1 MDRLH
6 PLDSGHQMHHHV
18 SLISPNTDIPMAL
31 KAVFFDVGETLI
43 DETRDWGEWA
53 DYLGVTRLTLFAA
66 LGAVI
71 NRGQHHREVFQ
82 LIRPGCDFAALNA
95 QREAEGRAY
104 ALQATDLYPDAVP
117 CLSELKSLGM
127 RVGIAGNQPAAIED
141 VLASLGVPADIVA
154 SSQRWGVE
162 KPSQAFFD
170 KVIEAAEGIAPHEIA
185 YVGDRLDNDVIP
197 VARAGMVGVFLRR
210 GPWAVIQPSAHTGFD
225 IEHTISSL
233 SELPGLF
240 VRLREQ
246 VA

>member
-1 MDRLH
+1 
-6 PLDSGHQMHHHV
+6 
-18 SLISPNTDIPMAL
+18 MAL

-71 NRGQHHREVFQ
+71 NRGHHHREVFQ
-82 LIRPGCDFAALNA
+82 LIRPGCDFAALKA
-95 QREAEGRAY
+95 QRQAERRAC

-117 CLSELKSLGM
+117 CLSELKAMGI
-127 RVGIAGNQPAAIED
+127 RVGIAGNQPAAIEEA
-141 VLASLGVPADIVA
+141 LASLGVPADIVA
-154 SSQRWGVE
+154 SSEKWGVE

-170 KVIEAAEGIAPHEIA
+170 KIIEATQGMAPREIA

-197 VARAGMVGVFLRR
+197 AVRAGMAGVFLRR
-210 GPWAVIQPSAHTGFD
+210 GPWAVIQSSAQTELK
-225 IEHTISSL
+225 IEHAISSL
-233 SELPGLF
+233 GELPGLLA
-240 VRLREQ
+240 RLQEQ